1 MRAAEILAALD
12 GVPPDIALAIHDLDA
27 RAFGS
32 NSIPTINDLQ
42 LHARLAKAIKE
53 HGSMSAAARA
63 WGVKRQTVFGV
74 MNDDTACPPAILRH
88 LGLKR
93 VPAGRTLYREI

>member
-1 MRAAEILAALD
+1 MRATEILAAMPDL
-12 GVPPDIALAIHDLDA
+12 PPEIRTAIQDLDA
-27 RAFGS
+27 RAYGS
-32 NSIPTINDLQ
+32 NAIPTINSLQ
-42 LHARLAKAIKE
+42 LHARLSKAIKE

-74 MNDDTACPPAILRH
+74 MNGDTACPPAILRH

-93 VPAGRTLYREI
+93 IPAGRVLYREV